1 MAGRLVDDGKN
12 PPAEFGQQRRLQ
24 IAVLEHVALERA
36 IDDGVRVERA
46 WDESVLRI
54 NGVFDGVP
62 LDRRFAEGHPV
73 RYGRRMR
80 DRLKRTD
87 RQNQGNRDA
96 DAGEPGNIDSHE
108 LRLRASGVDLQAN
121 IKWLEEMAKN
131 LAAGWVGPSRNPSL
145 CRASLAA

>member
-1 MAGRLVDDGKN
+1 MPGRLVDDGKN
-12 PPAEFGQQRRLQ
+12 APAEFGQQRDLQ
-24 IAVLEHVALERA
+24 IAVLEHVALERT

-46 WDESVLRI
+46 RDESVLRI
-54 NGVFDGVP
+54 DSVFDGAP
-62 LDRRFAEGHPV
+62 RDRRFGEGHPV

-87 RQNQGNRDA
+87 RRNEGNRDT
-96 DAGEPGNIDSHE
+96 DAGEPGNIHSHE
-108 LRLRASGVDLQAN
+108 LRLRASGVDPLAN

-145 CRASLAA
+145 C